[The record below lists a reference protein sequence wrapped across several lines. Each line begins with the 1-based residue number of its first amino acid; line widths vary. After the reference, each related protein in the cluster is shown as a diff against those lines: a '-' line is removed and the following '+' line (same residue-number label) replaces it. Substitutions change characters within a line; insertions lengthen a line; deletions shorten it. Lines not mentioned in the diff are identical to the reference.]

1 MLSKAERLGPKSAL
15 FEKLLH
21 QVIERKSDFL
31 MHFFFFFIEI
41 ELTKQK
47 NLIFYSEFYF
57 LSTEMI
63 IFTF

>member
-31 MHFFFFFIEI
+31 MHFSFFFIKI
-41 ELTKQK
+41 ELTKQE
-47 NLIFYSEFYF
+47 NLIFYS
-57 LSTEMI
+57 
-63 IFTF
+63 